1 MVAKIIIYLYVRVSR
16 TKMSIGIVSLQ
27 LSPVQYPPKLNI
39 LSPTHTAA
47 WLTLRGPPSI
57 CTVHFILGQS
67 TSRLFGLQKNL
78 MTNFEIFLTRFNLR
92 KKSNF
97 TALFFSIIDI
107 STLCSISY
115 AISIEGHTQFSS
127 HFLKYF
133 GSSIISSM
141 ILFLNQESM
150 SLS

>member
-67 TSRLFGLQKNL
+67 KSRQFGLQNNL

-92 KKSNF
+92 KNQTSLPCFSQSQIYLHYAVQVTQSVSKDTHSF
-97 TALFFSIIDI
+97 PLFFEVFQVIKNIVMIIF
-107 STLCSISY
+107 LNHESIS
-115 AISIEGHTQFSS
+115 
-127 HFLKYF
+127 
-133 GSSIISSM
+133 
-141 ILFLNQESM
+141 
-150 SLS
+150 LS

>member
-1 MVAKIIIYLYVRVSR
+1 MISYLYVRVSR

-107 STLCSISY
+107 STLCSTSY

-127 HFLKYF
+127 LFVKF
-133 GSSIISSM
+133 FWVIKNIVMISFTNRESI
-141 ILFLNQESM
+141 
-150 SLS
+150 SLIVIH